1 MKSNLII
8 LLCLLAAT
16 AGFTQDE
23 NLPKPELTEV
33 WEPVPKIVEPS
44 AKPGDPPSDA
54 IILFNGK
61 NLDEWMSPKEPNGPA
76 QWTLADGVITVKKGT
91 GPIRTKR
98 SFTDFQFHLE
108 YRIPANITGS
118 GQARGNSGIFFAATG
133 KGDSGYELQVLDGY
147 NNKTY
152 VNGQVG
158 SIYKQLIPLAN
169 ASRKPGEW
177 QTYDVIWTAPRFNDD
192 GSLKSPA
199 RITAIHNG
207 VLVQNNGE
215 VKGATTYRGNPSYKK
230 HGPGPILLQDHGDPS
245 EPISYRNIWVRE
257 LKFI

>member
-1 MKSNLII
+1 MKSNLIM
-8 LLCLLAAT
+8 LLCLLAAI
-16 AGFTQDE
+16 AGFSQDE

-61 NLDEWMSPKEPNGPA
+61 NLDEWISPKEPNGPA

-118 GQARGNSGIFFAATG
+118 GQARGNSGIFFAAPPATVTPDTNYRSSMVTTTRPMLMG
-133 KGDSGYELQVLDGY
+133 KWEAFT
-147 NNKTY
+147 NNLFPWLMLPE
-152 VNGQVG
+152 N
-158 SIYKQLIPLAN
+158 LAN
-169 ASRKPGEW
+169 GKLMTLSGLHHDSMM
-177 QTYDVIWTAPRFNDD
+177 T
-192 GSLKSPA
+192 
-199 RITAIHNG
+199 
-207 VLVQNNGE
+207 
-215 VKGATTYRGNPSYKK
+215 
-230 HGPGPILLQDHGDPS
+230 DH
-245 EPISYRNIWVRE
+245 
-257 LKFI
+257 